1 MTVRFQIYCYNYP
14 LNMFSVCTE
23 MSRTSIGCVTS
34 GSTSRGEMILNMS
47 LRNSLQKRKQ
57 ESAKKVNQWL
67 ADQYAVEAVETMNG
81 EPITSEE
88 VDEAEA
94 EQLGMDLKQQSETSA
109 MTVVAVTPPSAKSFM
124 KWLCHADCKY
134 TVI

>member
-1 MTVRFQIYCYNYP
+1 
-14 LNMFSVCTE
+14 MFSVCTE
-23 MSRTSIGCVTS
+23 MSRRSIGCVTS